1 MSQHSDPAIPAALDP
16 QKLAALREQLNIKL
30 QQAFEK
36 GVGYP
41 LPSITHAEIRE
52 VDVAMKY
59 VDEVRPGE
67 FQAGVRQLVTA
78 RFHPSSEIFKA
89 AIRVTGNVLKV
100 LDHDWRSSTIYME
113 IYSEAIPVYSG
124 QNLSRMFF
132 VVACA
137 AVQCPDGA
145 LNGRRFLISE
155 YAFTVFNI
163 PLNGILGKYECHE
176 YDGTPNKNDY
186 HYVTIS
192 RVSDVEL
199 EWTTKGGVKWKLT
212 ATPDRTKLSVGPES
226 PYFKDGYYTVAEV
239 AWEGSHVSGLYGP
252 GHQFFKKY
260 A

>member
-16 QKLAALREQLNIKL
+16 QKLAALREQLNIML

-36 GVGYP
+36 NVGYP

-67 FQAGVRQLVTA
+67 FQAGVRKLVDMK
-78 RFHPSSEIFKA
+78 FPPSSEISKA
-89 AIRVTGNVLKV
+89 AIRVTGDVLTV
-100 LDHDWRSSTIYME
+100 LNQDWRSSTIYIMGNTVTV
-113 IYSEAIPVYSG
+113 PVYSG

-132 VVACA
+132 VAAYA

-186 HYVTIS
+186 HYVTVS

-199 EWTTKGGVKWKLT
+199 EWTTRGGVKWKLT

-239 AWEGSHVSGLYGP
+239 VWDGGRVSGIYGP
-252 GHQFFKKY
+252 GHELFQKS